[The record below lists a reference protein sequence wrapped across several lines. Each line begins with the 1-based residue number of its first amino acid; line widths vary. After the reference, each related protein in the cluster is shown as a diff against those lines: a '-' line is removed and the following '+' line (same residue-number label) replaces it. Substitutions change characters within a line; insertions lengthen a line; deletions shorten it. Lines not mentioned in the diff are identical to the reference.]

1 MEQWNEAMGEKAY
14 RWEMV
19 KPGAPLV
26 RSEFDPFPP
35 NPEEVIV
42 EVAGCG
48 VCHTDLGFYYDGV
61 RLKHD
66 LPLALGHEISGRVVA
81 ARPGAQDWL
90 GKSVLVLSVI
100 PCGTCDHCRRG
111 LVRIG
116 RRQRMPGNDIQGGFA
131 SHVVVPVAGLCA
143 VKEARLE
150 QAGLVL
156 ADISVV
162 ADAVTTPYQAVVGS
176 GLGEQDIA
184 VVIGIGGVGG
194 FAAQV
199 AGALGATVIAVDID
213 QSKLDK
219 IVEYGVA
226 KTFNAREISGR
237 DLRKAITDF
246 AREGDLRP
254 TEWRIFEC
262 SGTAA
267 GQLTAFDL
275 LTFGSTLCVIGFTMD
290 KVEIRLSNLMAFD
303 ARAIGNWGCAPA
315 LYPAALDLVLSGKVQ
330 LLPFTQRRPLDDI
343 NAVFAETHSGQSNRR
358 TIMAPAM
365 TGG

>member
-1 MEQWNEAMGEKAY
+1 MAETAY

-19 KPGAPLV
+19 EPGAPLV
-26 RSEFDPFPP
+26 RSPFDPFPP
-35 NPEEVIV
+35 EDGEVIV

-81 ARPGAQDWL
+81 AGAGGEDWL

-111 LVRIG
+111 MARIC

-131 SHVVVPVAGLCA
+131 SHVAVPTAGLCA
-143 VKEARLE
+143 VDETRLE
-150 QAGLVL
+150 EAGLVL

-162 ADAVTTPYQAVVGS
+162 ADAVTTPYQAVMGS
-176 GLGEQDIA
+176 GLGQGDLA

-194 FAAQV
+194 FSAQV
-199 AGALGATVIAVDID
+199 ANALGATVIAVDID
-213 QSKLDK
+213 QAKLDK
-219 IVEYGVA
+219 IVEYGAA
-226 KTFNAREISGR
+226 KAFNAREIGGR
-237 DLRKAITDF
+237 DLKNAITAF
-246 AREGDLRP
+246 AKENDLRL

-267 GQLTAFDL
+267 GQVTAFDQ
-275 LTFGSTLCVIGFTMD
+275 LTFGSTLCIIGFTMD
-290 KVEIRLSNLMAFD
+290 KVEVRLSNLMAFD

-315 LYPAALDLVLSGKVQ
+315 LYPAALDLVLSGKIQ
-330 LLPFTQRRPLDDI
+330 LLPFTERRPLDDI

-358 TIMAPAM
+358 AIMTPAL

>member
-1 MEQWNEAMGEKAY
+1 MGNTAY

-19 KPGAPLV
+19 EQGAPLA
-26 RSEFDPFPP
+26 RMEFDPFPP
-35 NPEEVIV
+35 APGEVIV

-81 ARPGAQDWL
+81 AGAGAEDWL
-90 GKSVLVLSVI
+90 DKPVLVLSVI

-111 LVRIG
+111 MTRIC

-131 SHVVVPVAGLCA
+131 SHVAVPVEGLCA
-143 VKEARLE
+143 VDETRLE

-176 GLGEQDIA
+176 GLGEGDLA
-184 VVIGIGGVGG
+184 VVVGIGGVGG
-194 FAAQV
+194 FSVQV
-199 AGALGATVIAVDID
+199 ANALGATVIAVDID
-213 QSKLDK
+213 QEKLEK
-219 IVEYGVA
+219 IVEYGAA
-226 KTFNAREISGR
+226 KTFNASEIGGR
-237 DLRKAITDF
+237 DLRNAITEF
-246 AREGDLRP
+246 AKETGLRL

-343 NAVFAETHSGQSNRR
+343 NAVFTETHAGRTNRR
-358 TIMAPAM
+358 AIMTPAA
-365 TGG
+365 TEG